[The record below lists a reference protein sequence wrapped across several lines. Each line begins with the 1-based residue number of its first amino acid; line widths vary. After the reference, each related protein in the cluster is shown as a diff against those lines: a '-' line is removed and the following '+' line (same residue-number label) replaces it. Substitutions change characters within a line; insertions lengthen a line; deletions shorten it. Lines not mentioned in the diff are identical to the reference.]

1 MLPVDECVLESQKMM
16 VVILV
21 HLFIQ
26 LRHVSLAYTCLS
38 WDTHQIKHRHLHH
51 TLVEVCCPV
60 LDDLYCDN
68 LLCLQILALDDLT
81 ESTLTKNIQDEV
93 PVLVV
98 RLLRAQ
104 NVIDVQDVVAVLVI
118 VTIILDAL
126 ARLREYSSWISR
138 RLVLESGVADAV
150 CRR

>member
-68 LLCLQILALDDLT
+68 LLCLQILALDDLS
-81 ESTLTKNIQDEV
+81 EGTLTQHIQNQIAVLVPRFFRSQDVVHVENIIA
-93 PVLVV
+93 VLVV
-98 RLLRAQ
+98 IA
-104 NVIDVQDVVAVLVI
+104 IVLD
-118 VTIILDAL
+118 TL
-126 ARLREYSSWISR
+126 ARFREYSARI
-138 RLVLESGVADAV
+138 A
-150 CRR
+150 